1 MLGERCSSRSSR
13 SIASIAQIG
22 RCSGGHKHLRLWQ
35 HLLERGEIT
44 RIVIRDRGLDLI
56 GKRLRIG
63 QGSLDTDEGP
73 VQMAGGLY
81 RITAV
86 VARDKDDLPYGKAA
100 SHHICLP
107 PSARQR
113 ASWASAALAVE

>member
-1 MLGERCSSRSSR
+1 MRKMSASSVCKKAPPSHSCKLQTTKSGKWRRRCVAMLGERCSSRSSR

-22 RCSGGHKHLRLWQ
+22 RCSGGHKLLRLWQ

-73 VQMAGGLY
+73 VQ
-81 RITAV
+81 
-86 VARDKDDLPYGKAA
+86 
-100 SHHICLP
+100 
-107 PSARQR
+107 
-113 ASWASAALAVE
+113 